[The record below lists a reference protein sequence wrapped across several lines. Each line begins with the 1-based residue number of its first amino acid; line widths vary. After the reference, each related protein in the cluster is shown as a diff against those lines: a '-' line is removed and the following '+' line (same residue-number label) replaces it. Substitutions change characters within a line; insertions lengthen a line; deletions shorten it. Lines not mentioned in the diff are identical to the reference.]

1 MNQDGGLSYFDL
13 NAGNTTEILDNT
25 TFVSIQG
32 QKGRQDAILD
42 QDSLIIVTIE
52 KKIYNNDSN
61 NG

>member
-42 QDSLIIVTIE
+42 QDSLII
-52 KKIYNNDSN
+52 KLQ
-61 NG
+61 

>member
-32 QKGRQDAILD
+32 QKGLSDATCPGLFD
-42 QDSLIIVTIE
+42 YEVTIE
-52 KKIYNNDSN
+52 KKI
-61 NG
+61 